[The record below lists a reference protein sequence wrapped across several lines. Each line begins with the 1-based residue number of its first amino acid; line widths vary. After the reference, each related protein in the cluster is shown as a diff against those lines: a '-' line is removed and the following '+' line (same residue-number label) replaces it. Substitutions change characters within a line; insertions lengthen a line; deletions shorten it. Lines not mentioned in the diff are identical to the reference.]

1 MIFLSQNYIS
11 EIRTIFRKESFSE
24 ISKHL
29 TSKMAAS
36 SLVNAKNALYYCSSD
51 HVGSETASTD
61 VYKLMCRM
69 HIPVYLFG
77 DARDE
82 IFVTHHY
89 HNVSVAKFVYLIFS
103 VHSEVVLCA

>member
-1 MIFLSQNYIS
+1 
-11 EIRTIFRKESFSE
+11 
-24 ISKHL
+24 
-29 TSKMAAS
+29 MAAS
-36 SLVNAKNALYYCSSD
+36 SLVNAKNALYYCSND

-69 HIPVYLFG
+69 HILVYLFE

-89 HNVSVAKFVYLIFS
+89 HNVSIVKFVYLIFS
-103 VHSEVVLCA
+103 VHSEIVLCA

>member
-1 MIFLSQNYIS
+1 
-11 EIRTIFRKESFSE
+11 
-24 ISKHL
+24 
-29 TSKMAAS
+29 MAAS
-36 SLVNAKNALYYCSSD
+36 SLVNAKNALFYCSSD

-61 VYKLMCRM
+61 VYKLMCQM